1 MVFDTNITP
10 LAFMLNYSIVF
21 ALRAQM
27 NRIDKMYH
35 PYLHSKLSWTISKLI
50 LRTGDQSPAIEPF
63 KSCYSRSTKND
74 KVLNF

>member
-35 PYLHSKLSWTISKLI
+35 PYLHSKLS
-50 LRTGDQSPAIEPF
+50 
-63 KSCYSRSTKND
+63 
-74 KVLNF
+74 